1 MKFYALI
8 LALGFATLSLP
19 DVQAKGQD
27 LSITNGKGEEIIIKS
42 GKSKEIKDR
51 FGNAYVAKK
60 GLFRKNEKDVSILGN
75 QYKSKK
81 GLLGGSKTEATTILG
96 DKVVS
101 KKGWFGL
108 GRRKTTVDLSGTTQA
123 VGQLLKSN

>member
-8 LALGFATLSLP
+8 LALGFATLS
-19 DVQAKGQD
+19 VQNAQAKAQD
-27 LSITNGKGEEIIIKS
+27 LSITNGKGEEIVIKS
-42 GKSKEIKDR
+42 GRSKVIKDR
-51 FGNAYVAKK
+51 FGNGYASKK
-60 GLFRKNEKDVSILGN
+60 GWFRKNEKDVSILGN

-123 VGQLLKSN
+123 VEQLLKSN